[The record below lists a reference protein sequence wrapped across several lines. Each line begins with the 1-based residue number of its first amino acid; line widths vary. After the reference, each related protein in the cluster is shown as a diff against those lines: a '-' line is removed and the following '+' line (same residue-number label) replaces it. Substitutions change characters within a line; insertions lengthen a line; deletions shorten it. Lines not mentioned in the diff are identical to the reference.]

1 MSWIH
6 SRRSDRTPERS
17 GPPVAPAQGLA
28 QLEAARAR
36 QLRWTHEFAVAG
48 DLTAAMDALLDADAI
63 DGELI
68 VSSAP

>member
-1 MSWIH
+1 VNWIH

-17 GPPVAPAQGLA
+17 EPLVAPAEGLA

-36 QLRWTHEFAVAG
+36 QLRWTGEFAAAG
-48 DLTAAMDALLDADAI
+48 DLAAAMDAFLDADAI

-68 VSSAP
+68 VSSGP